1 MVNNLQLGNMSMT
14 DLAVDASIEAWDDI
28 GGAGGELITKAEM
41 AGTIR
46 GLFGRIRIGDI
57 AGTRQPG
64 YVIKS
69 NPANDGLVWA
79 PDLTNDAGTGWDSN
93 GSLSADRVVQM
104 NGRKITLKKSTPD
117 NVPSFEFETD
127 QVGNNV
133 TTHWWAKSPT
143 EGIHSR
149 AFGLLT
155 VSTLNPA
162 VPVISDSFN
171 DVAKLGHNPDR
182 FWEPAKNG
190 IWDAWEPHWI
200 SGDLLFLERHISVD
214 AAAFP
219 GEKRLMSILTM
230 LRSSWATTDIVQ
242 NFRGSTY
249 NLMDPTDNTI
259 FTIGKQGGAAIK
271 TQIISPSVAALTI
284 EVGGTLN
291 NGVAFYMFDNGG
303 TFDWLANKWQRI
315 YFRNA
320 KLNVDTPVFASN
332 AAALAGVGMQVGDV
346 YEKPDGSLWRLKA
359 A

>member
-1 MVNNLQLGNMSMT
+1 MT
-14 DLAVDASIEAWDDI
+14 DIAVDASIEAWDDP
-28 GGAGGELITKAEM
+28 GSPQGELITKAEM

-46 GLFGRIRIGDI
+46 GLLGRIRIADI
-57 AGTRQPG
+57 AGTRLPG
-64 YVIKS
+64 SVIKS
-69 NPANDGLVWA
+69 NPENNGLIWA
-79 PDLTNDAGTGWDSN
+79 PDLTSDAGTGWDSN
-93 GSLSADRVVQM
+93 GSLSDNRVVQM
-104 NGRKITLKKSTPD
+104 NGRKITLKKLAPD
-117 NVPSFEFETD
+117 LIPSLEFETD
-127 QVGNNV
+127 QTDNNV

-143 EGIHSR
+143 EGVHSR

-162 VPVISDSFN
+162 VPVIANSFN

-182 FWEPAKNG
+182 FWEPTKNG
-190 IWDAWEPHWI
+190 LWDAWEPHWI
-200 SGDLLFLERHISVD
+200 SGDLLYLERHVSID

-219 GEKRLMSILTM
+219 GEKRLYSILTM
-230 LRSSWATTDIVQ
+230 LRNSWPATDIVQ
-242 NFRGSTY
+242 NFRGTTY

-271 TQIISPSVAALTI
+271 TQIISPSIAALTL
-284 EVGGTLN
+284 EVGGTLG

-320 KLNVDTPVFASN
+320 KLNVDTPVFADN
-332 AAALAGVGMQVGDV
+332 ASALAAPGMQVGDL
-346 YEKPDGSLWRLKA
+346 YEKPDGGIYRLKA